1 MEERTGKN
9 ENNKRQWEPLMTPAE
24 AAAHL
29 RIHTKS
35 VIRLARNGALPGLRL
50 GKHWRFR
57 YSDLVAWEADEIQ
70 STCQPSE

>member
-1 MEERTGKN
+1 MEKRRENDKN
-9 ENNKRQWEPLMTPAE
+9 IRGHWEPLMTPAD

-29 RIHTKS
+29 RIHVKS

-57 YSDLVAWEADEIQ
+57 YSELAAWEAEKLQ
-70 STCQPSE
+70 APLRLNS

>member
-1 MEERTGKN
+1 MEERTDKN
-9 ENNKRQWEPLMTPAE
+9 GNNKRQWEPLMTPAE

-35 VIRLARNGALPGLRL
+35 VIRLARTGALPGLRL

-57 YSDLVAWEADEIQ
+57 YSDLVAWEADEIE
-70 STCQPSE
+70 SSSQPSE

>member
-1 MEERTGKN
+1 
-9 ENNKRQWEPLMTPAE
+9 MTPAE

-29 RIHTKS
+29 RIHVKS

-57 YSDLVAWEADEIQ
+57 YSELAAWEAAQLQ
-70 STCQPSE
+70 SSCQPSE